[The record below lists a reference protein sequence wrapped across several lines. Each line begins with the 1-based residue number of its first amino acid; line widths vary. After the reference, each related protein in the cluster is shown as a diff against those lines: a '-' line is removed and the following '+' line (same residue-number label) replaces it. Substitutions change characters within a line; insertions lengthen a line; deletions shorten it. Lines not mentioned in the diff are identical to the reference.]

1 VNLELS
7 GKTALVTGGSQGIG
21 RAIAFGLGGEGAKV
35 AICARDKARLE
46 ETAKEIQTKTSAEVL
61 VVPGDLSRL
70 DEVNRVATA
79 VRDRFGRLDIL
90 VNNAGAIRGGD
101 FLKIPDEQWAGD
113 WSLKILGYV
122 RMARA
127 VFPIMQAQGGGR
139 IVNVVGAAARNP
151 TPGYLPGGIAN
162 SGLINFSKGLADL
175 RPLEHSRHGRVA
187 RRDRHRA
194 LGGSHRPAGR
204 SGGQDPR
211 GAACRGC
218 ESLPAQTHRDPG
230 GHRRSRVLPG
240 IGARRVHYRRLHHRG
255 RRGDPR
261 SLSVISLIFDLLD
274 MRHPLSYIL
283 APPPGGS
290 PEVASYFRRFC

>member
-1 VNLELS
+1 MNLELT

-21 RAIAFGLGGEGAKV
+21 RAIAFGLGTEGARV

-46 ETAKEIQTKTSAEVL
+46 QTAGEIRARTNAEVF

-70 DEVNRVATA
+70 DEVDRVAAT

-90 VNNAGAIRGGD
+90 INNAGAIRGGD

-162 SGLINFSKGLADL
+162 SGLINFSKGLPD
-175 RPLEHSRHGRVA
+175 
-187 RRDRHRA
+187 
-194 LGGSHRPAGR
+194 LGGWQNIRVTPACPAAPRTPRGEGLRARQAGAAGR
-204 SGGQDPR
+204 AAGALR
-211 GAACRGC
+211 GAA
-218 ESLPAQTHRDPG
+218 G
-230 GHRRSRVLPG
+230 GR
-240 IGARRVHYRRLHHRG
+240 
-255 RRGDPR
+255 
-261 SLSVISLIFDLLD
+261 
-274 MRHPLSYIL
+274 
-283 APPPGGS
+283 
-290 PEVASYFRRFC
+290 